1 MGPLPPR
8 RGGGAC
14 PSAGRSTGSPLTSP
28 RRGAPSDQ
36 LLFQTPEPPDELES
50 ISGRSFVKALRAITR
65 SQPDSR
71 AATARSFWT
80 WERKPMTGT
89 ALRVS
94 SDLSCF
100 SSVKGSKRAELRSRT
115 RRSGG
120 VAWASS
126 KSFFGLRGKRASTPS
141 WVAVS
146 EILLRNIRSSTAA
159 TTLCA
164 TLGTPPVLVG
174 VSDTFYSLTVGY
186 PNSMFEARFKRVFEM
201 GKGLRRTKTALSHFA
216 PFLRPRKR
224 GLFLGLVLLLL
235 ETGTSLAQPWPLAL
249 ILDYVIGAE
258 PGTSTLP
265 VSVSGQVLLIGIVVL
280 LVVISTASRAVT
292 AFRRYLLSKLGQET
306 VFDMRDALYRKVHDL
321 GLDYHGARR
330 TGDTITRVTS
340 DVKEVRSLLVD
351 SVVEVGSSFLILIGM
366 LAVMLWMS
374 PSLTALALVTVP
386 FLFLAVRRYRQA
398 LIERM
403 RVVRAKEG
411 AIASV
416 IQEAVTGIRAVK
428 IFARERDEVDR
439 FRKESRDSLSASVDS
454 SLIEAKFS
462 ILLGLVGGVGTALV
476 VYFGTRQV
484 LAGTLSIGGLTVFV
498 SYLGLFLSP
507 LWALSRQVNQIG
519 KSLVSGE
526 RIIELLTAE
535 PAVKDFPDAR
545 PAPPFVGRVTF
556 ENVHFAYGEEAG
568 EVLCGVS
575 FAVGRGGQ
583 VAPVGVRGAGKTTVT
598 ILLARLY
605 DPQEGRVLVDWEDVK
620 GYTLKSLRDAITFVP
635 QEPMLFRASVAENI
649 AYGKPGA
656 SIEEIEE
663 AARLA

>member
-1 MGPLPPR
+1 MFEK
-8 RGGGAC
+8 
-14 PSAGRSTGSPLTSP
+14 
-28 RRGAPSDQ
+28 
-36 LLFQTPEPPDELES
+36 LLFKKK
-50 ISGRSFVKALRAITR
+50 F
-65 SQPDSR
+65 
-71 AATARSFWT
+71 
-80 WERKPMTGT
+80 
-89 ALRVS
+89 
-94 SDLSCF
+94 SD
-100 SSVKGSKRAELRSRT
+100 
-115 RRSGG
+115 
-120 VAWASS
+120 
-126 KSFFGLRGKRASTPS
+126 
-141 WVAVS
+141 
-146 EILLRNIRSSTAA
+146 
-159 TTLCA
+159 
-164 TLGTPPVLVG
+164 
-174 VSDTFYSLTVGY
+174 
-186 PNSMFEARFKRVFEM
+186 M
-201 GKGLRRTKTALSHFA
+201 GEGLRRTKTALSHFA
-216 PFLRPRKR
+216 PFLRPRKK
-224 GLFLGLVLLLL
+224 GLFLALVLLLL

-265 VSVSGQVLLIGIVVL
+265 VSVSGQALLIGIVVL
-280 LVVISTASRAVT
+280 LVVISIASRAVT

-374 PSLTALALVTVP
+374 PSLTALALFTVP

-428 IFARERDEVDR
+428 IFARENDEIDR

-462 ILLGLVGGVGTALV
+462 VLLGIVGGVGTALV

-484 LAGTLSIGGLTVFV
+484 LAGTLSVGGLTVFV

-526 RIIELLTAE
+526 RIIDLLTAE
-535 PAVKDFPDAR
+535 PTVRDSPDAR
-545 PAPPFVGRVTF
+545 PAPALEGRVAF
-556 ENVHFAYGEEAG
+556 EDVRFSYDGEAG
-568 EVLCGVS
+568 EVLRGMDFEAEAGSRVALVGVS
-575 FAVGRGGQ
+575 
-583 VAPVGVRGAGKTTVT
+583 GAGKTTVT
-598 ILLARLY
+598 SLLARLY
-605 DPQEGRVLVDWEDVK
+605 DPQGGRVLVDGEDVK
-620 GYTLKSLRDAITFVP
+620 RYTVKSLRDEITFVP
-635 QEPMLFRASVAENI
+635 QEPMLFRATVAENI

-656 SIEEIEE
+656 SMEEIEE
-663 AARLA
+663 AARLAGADAFIREMPEGYETLLSERGESLSGGQRQRVSIARAMLRDTPILILDEPQAGLDAEAADAVEENWRILTAGRTTFVIAHELRLVKDVDKILVLEDGRVAEEGNHDELASSGGLYARLYALQEGGRDPVL